1 MSFGYS
7 LVTLGHF
14 ATTWV
19 TFQLNLAGCTTGA
32 SATWDTLQLDGHFT
46 TVWVALQL
54 FGPLCNLVF
63 FRIFRLGS
71 LYNQFGSLHNQLE
84 PLCFWGFPDLDHST
98 TSWGSSQLPWATLHR
113 IWVTLQ
119 PTSPDHY
126 VCIHVRMYACMHVR
140 IFVCMSACTC
150 LCVCMCL
157 CLCVCGSVTVSLCV
171 SQAWMVSTKGFCWC
185 VHALH
190 LVTLILIAR

>member
-1 MSFGYS
+1 MSCFATTWIILQLQNCKLGILYNCSPRGVGAAMSHCGPGLVHFATRWSLYNQFLIKSIDFVIKISLSPIMSFGYS

-32 SATWDTLQLDGHFT
+32 SATWDTSQLDGHFT

-71 LYNQFGSLHNQLE
+71 LYNQFGSLHNHLE
-84 PLCFWGFPDLDHST
+84 PLCF
-98 TSWGSSQLPWATLHR
+98 
-113 IWVTLQ
+113 
-119 PTSPDHY
+119 
-126 VCIHVRMYACMHVR
+126 
-140 IFVCMSACTC
+140 
-150 LCVCMCL
+150 
-157 CLCVCGSVTVSLCV
+157 
-171 SQAWMVSTKGFCWC
+171 
-185 VHALH
+185 
-190 LVTLILIAR
+190 